1 MIDNKD
7 KTPLESNTLIL
18 QKLNINSEIIKEYYK
33 KIFLF
38 KPITLEIKEFN
49 PLIQPYFS
57 VPCLLTSLI
66 IARYY
71 RKKYFL
77 VKAGTIRL
85 FSISLNYAILYYL
98 LRNGI
103 ELYNHLNSA
112 ENLEAELES
121 NKIE

>member
-1 MIDNKD
+1 MTDHKH
-7 KTPLESNTLIL
+7 KTPFESNTLIL
-18 QKLNINSEIIKEYYK
+18 QKLNINSQIIKEYYS

-38 KPITLEIKEFN
+38 KPITLELKEFN

-77 VKAGTIRL
+77 IKAGTIRL

-98 LRNGI
+98 FRNGI

-112 ENLEAELES
+112 ENLQAGLES